1 MAHSDDAT
9 KAWVSAIP
17 TKNAEGKVTEWR
29 VKYKYTLAVGTG
41 KGNIKSADGS
51 YNDDF
56 IHIFSKYSK
65 IDTPLKAPTAY
76 TKSELLELSDITY
89 MNEAFNKKYA
99 EHISTK
105 PTLTVDKSFDVTG
118 LSD

>member
-1 MAHSDDAT
+1 MAHADDAT

-17 TKNAEGKVTEWR
+17 TKDENGKVTDWR
-29 VKYKYTLAVGTG
+29 LKYKYTLAVGTG
-41 KGNIKSADGS
+41 KGNKKNGEGEFG
-51 YNDDF
+51 DDF
-56 IHIFSKYSK
+56 VHTFDKYIK
-65 IDTPLKAPTAY
+65 IDTPSKAPNAY